1 MIKHIHSDSNWSM
14 ELLKNNFEVI
24 YLDLSFQRMA
34 CWSDRAKKSYITSIL
49 EGAHPGYLILASV
62 NANAYRNEYF
72 KDLQV
77 KGYQYLSIDGN
88 NRSNCIVQFMND
100 EFLVSVNGK
109 SLKYSELDVNDR
121 AQFNNLRLG
130 IVLYENID
138 KEGCANIFLSHN
150 ESQPLSAQE
159 KRNARIG
166 EISTYIRELEPKVRK
181 NIKTFDED
189 NKRRGNDEF
198 IVDILISEINPS
210 SPVGKKD
217 RDEFWFDNL
226 SEIKFNKSSL
236 RETLDLLGNFIN
248 LKNFGKQSL
257 EGLAKDFI
265 IIRGLMKKNNGVVID
280 KDKFISLLASKR
292 TALFNSK
299 QAYTIVGKKG
309 KEEALQYSTIVSQP
323 TFHAPLSKRVQLLEN
338 ILIELQ
344 AEGCISY
351 KSKRSVNTSDP
362 ILRKELFD
370 KQNGICPA
378 SGKQIEDPLNGQLWE
393 VDHIDPLAKGGPD
406 TLENMQLID
415 MMVNRKKGAKLLV
428 KKVS

>member
-1 MIKHIHSDSNWSM
+1 
-14 ELLKNNFEVI
+14 
-24 YLDLSFQRMA
+24 
-34 CWSDRAKKSYITSIL
+34 
-49 EGAHPGYLILASV
+49 
-62 NANAYRNEYF
+62 
-72 KDLQV
+72 
-77 KGYQYLSIDGN
+77 
-88 NRSNCIVQFMND
+88 MND
-100 EFLVSVNGK
+100 EFSVSINGK

-210 SPVGKKD
+210 SPIGKKD

-236 RETLDLLGNFIN
+236 RETLDLLGNFLN

-265 IIRGLMKKNNGVVID
+265 IIRGLMKKNNGVVLD

-299 QAYTIVGKKG
+299 QAYTIIGKKG

-323 TFHAPLSKRVQLLEN
+323 TFQAPLSKRVELLEN

-344 AEGCISY
+344 AEGSISY

-370 KQNGICPA
+370 RQNGICPA
-378 SGKQIEDPLNGQLWE
+378 SGKRIEDPLNGQLWE
-393 VDHIDPLAKGGPD
+393 VDHIFPLAKGGTD
-406 TLENMQLID
+406 TIDNMQLID
-415 MMVNRKKGAKLLV
+415 MVVNRKKGAKLLDE
-428 KKVS
+428 KVA

>member
-34 CWSDRAKKSYITSIL
+34 CWSERSKKSYISSIL

-62 NANAYRNEYF
+62 NANAHRNEYF
-72 KDLQV
+72 KDLQD

-100 EFLVSVNGK
+100 EFTVNVNGK
-109 SLKYSELDVNDR
+109 PLTYSQLDVNDR

-181 NIKTFDED
+181 NIKTFDAE

-198 IVDILISEINPS
+198 IVDILLSEIKPS
-210 SPVGKKD
+210 SPIGKKD
-217 RDEFWFDNL
+217 RDEFWYDNL
-226 SEIKFNKSSL
+226 SEIKFNKTSL
-236 RETLDLLGNFIN
+236 RETLDLLGDFLK

-265 IIRGLMKKNNGVVID
+265 IIRGLMKNNNGVVID
-280 KDKFISLLASKR
+280 KDKFIKSLATKR

-299 QAYTIVGKKG
+299 EAYQIIGKKG

-323 TFHAPLSKRVQLLEN
+323 TFQAPLTKRVELLEN

-351 KSKRSVNTSDP
+351 RSKRTVNTSDP
-362 ILRKELFD
+362 VLRKELYD
-370 KQNGICPA
+370 RQNGVCPITN
-378 SGKQIEDPLNGQLWE
+378 KQIEDFLDGSKWE
-393 VDHIDPLAKGGPD
+393 VDHIIPIAKGGYD
-406 TLENMQLID
+406 AIANMQLID
-415 MMVNRKKGAKLLV
+415 MIANRQKGAQL
-428 KKVS
+428 